1 MFSILWNLPIFVRVY
16 KPILEIQDS
25 IGGTNDEYEY

>member
-1 MFSILWNLPIFVRVY
+1 MYFTLWSLPIFARAY
-16 KPILEIQDS
+16 KPTLEIQDN